1 MTTTAEAGDRL
12 LDEHEA
18 AAVLGLSVLTLRR
31 WRWAGKPPAYH
42 KIGALVRY
50 SPGDLHAL
58 VASGRREPIHTDTD
72 H

>member
-1 MTTTAEAGDRL
+1 MAAAAKTEDRL

-50 SPGDLHAL
+50 SPGDLQAL
-58 VASGRREPIHTDTD
+58 VAAGRREPLPADTE